1 MVNSVGTGAAGWAG
15 IAASAVEGIVGV
27 GVFDEAIAPKPE
39 EHFEAAAMVDWL
51 GLGQREAAFVA
62 LV

>member
-1 MVNSVGTGAAGWAG
+1 MVNSVGTEAAGWTG

-39 EHFEAAAMVDWL
+39 EHFFSKPARRRL
-51 GLGQREAAFVA
+51 QN
-62 LV
+62 